1 MTRWC
6 AVLALGVMGLL
17 GLGSNAVAV
26 EYLIITH
33 QDFYEAILPLATFRE
48 EHGLEVQVV
57 TTAQIHNEP
66 TASIIASYIG
76 DVHTEGL
83 ERLKYVLL
91 VGDVDFVPT
100 HYVDAH
106 DPAADGMIA
115 TDLYYATIGTADYLP
130 DLYVGRLPVTTA
142 AETTTMVN
150 AIKAYQPMSKKVL
163 LHGATAEM
171 SYGYTHD
178 TGILSPA
185 GYIVETLAGAA
196 TTASA
201 VINRINGGKHII
213 AYYGHGSTTGM
224 GNLYGSSIAPT
235 SLTNTE
241 LAIMLSG
248 GCFNNEFDH
257 ATSRCIGETLV
268 LHPKGAIAFI
278 GSTRTGGYGYAYKF
292 LDGFYNALATK
303 KTVGELLN
311 AGRKEAYDQALA
323 AGRSVGDGSWTKS
336 FVEKINLLGDPALS
350 VEFPAICF
358 TAKMLGEHSKSTEAL
373 RGFRDSVL
381 APSPSGQ
388 EIIKL
393 YYDFSASAL
402 RWLDAWTK

>member
-1 MTRWC
+1 MRRWS
-6 AVLALGVMGLL
+6 AVLTFGVIGLL
-17 GLGSNAVAV
+17 GFSSNAAGY

-33 QDFYEAILPLATFRE
+33 QDFYQAILPLADYRE
-48 EHGLEVQVV
+48 QNGLDTHVV
-57 TTAQIHNEP
+57 TMAQISSRP
-66 TASIIASYIG
+66 TAFTIASYIESEYL
-76 DVHTEGL
+76 EGL
-83 ERLKYVLL
+83 EQLKYVLL
-91 VGDVDFVPT
+91 VGDVNFVPT

-150 AIKAYQPMSKKVL
+150 AIKAYKPLSKKVL

-171 SYGYTHD
+171 SYGYIHD

-196 TTASA
+196 ASSSA

-224 GNLYGSSIAPT
+224 GNLYSSDITPT

-241 LAIMLSG
+241 LPIMLSG

-257 ATSRCIGETLV
+257 ATVRCIGEMLV

-292 LDGFYNALATK
+292 LDGFYKALATK

-311 AGRKEAYDQALA
+311 AGRQEAYDAALA
-323 AGRSVGDGSWTKS
+323 AGEPVGDGSWTKS
-336 FVEKINLLGDPALS
+336 FIEKINLLGDPALS
-350 VEFPAICF
+350 IQFPAICF
-358 TAKMLGEHSKSTEAL
+358 TAKVLGEHSKSTEAL

-381 APSPSGQ
+381 APSPAGQ

-393 YYDFSASAL
+393 YYDCSALAL